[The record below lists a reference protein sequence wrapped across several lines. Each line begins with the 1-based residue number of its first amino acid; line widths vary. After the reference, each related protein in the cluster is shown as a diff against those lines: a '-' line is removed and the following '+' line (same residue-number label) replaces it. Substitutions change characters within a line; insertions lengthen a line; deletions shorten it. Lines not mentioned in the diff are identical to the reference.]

1 MSVNANVYQHFRKD
15 EHPFIDSIF
24 GWVDQVENQYSPY
37 LTEFLDPRQT
47 YILENLVRQRS
58 DLHFLFYGGYEQAE
72 RKRCL
77 IYPDYY
83 EPTQDDFD
91 IQLFEIIYPKKFTLL
106 SHGQILG
113 TLVNSGLKRESFGD
127 IISDSERWQF
137 FVNRKIEQF
146 LTLQIEKIGNVS
158 IRLEKRK
165 YTEVIFP
172 KDEWVQEMI
181 ILSSLRLDNLISG
194 IYNISRQRSKQLIES
209 GKVKVNWIEN
219 IRPDFLVYLLDV
231 VSVRGFGRIKIQ
243 VIEGKTK
250 KNKLRVL
257 VDVLR
262 K

>member
-1 MSVNANVYQHFRKD
+1 MSANVYQHFRKD
-15 EHPFIDSIF
+15 EHPFIDSVF
-24 GWVDQVENQYSPY
+24 GWIDQVENQYSPY
-37 LTEFLDPRQT
+37 LTEFLDPRQM
-47 YILENLVRQRS
+47 YILGNLVNQRS
-58 DLHFLFYGGYEQAE
+58 ELHLLFYGGYESAE

-91 IQLFEIIYPKKFTLL
+91 INLFEIIYPKKFALL
-106 SHGQILG
+106 SHGKILG
-113 TLVNSGLKRESFGD
+113 TLVNSGLKREFYGD
-127 IISDSERWQF
+127 ILSDGERWQF
-137 FVNRKIEQF
+137 FANQKIEQF
-146 LTLQIEKIGNVS
+146 LIFQIEKIGKVS
-158 IRLEKRK
+158 IRIEKRK

-172 KDEWVQEMI
+172 KDEWIQEMI